1 MKYKKG
7 FTLAEL
13 LVVAGVFSIFITSV
27 TGIFV
32 YSVRAQK
39 TALELKKV
47 VAQTNYAIELMG
59 RNLRMAEKDRD
70 GTCILL
76 PNTNYQITRGGA
88 GIKFIN
94 VLQDHKC
101 QEFFWD
107 SVNQQIKFDN
117 GDMITD
123 LTSPNI
129 KVSKL
134 NFELSGDT
142 SGDYLQP
149 LVKIVVEAQTRTGSG
164 KINLQ
169 TSISQRNPDTY

>member
-1 MKYKKG
+1 MKNRG
-7 FTLAEL
+7 FTLTEL
-13 LVVAGVFSIFITSV
+13 LIVTGVFGIFITSA

-39 TALELKKV
+39 TGLDLKKV
-47 VAQTNYAIELMG
+47 VAQTNYAIELMS

-70 GTCILL
+70 GNCIIA
-76 PNTNYQITRGGA
+76 NTNYQITRGGS

-94 VLQDHKC
+94 PLQGHKC

-107 SVNQQIKFDN
+107 SVSQQIKFDN
-117 GDMITD
+117 GESITN

-129 KVSKL
+129 KISNL
-134 NFELSGDT
+134 RFDLSGD
-142 SGDYLQP
+142 SPGDYLQP
-149 LVKIVVEAQTRTGSG
+149 LVKIIIEAKTSTGWG
-164 KINLQ
+164 TINLE

>member
-1 MKYKKG
+1 MNYKKG
-7 FTLAEL
+7 FTLTEL
-13 LVVAGVFSIFITSV
+13 LIVTAVFGIFITSV

-32 YSVRAQK
+32 YSIRAQK
-39 TALELKKV
+39 TALDFKKI

-70 GTCILL
+70 GTCI
-76 PNTNYQITRGGA
+76 PAGTNYQITRENS

-107 SVNQQIKFDN
+107 PASQQIKFDN
-117 GDMITD
+117 GDTIID

-129 KVSKL
+129 KITKL
-134 NFELSGDT
+134 RFELSGDT
-142 SGDYLQP
+142 LGDYLQP
-149 LVKIVVEAQTRTGSG
+149 MVKIVIEAQSKTGLG

-169 TSISQRNPDTY
+169 TTISQRNPDTY

>member
-7 FTLAEL
+7 FTLTEL
-13 LVVAGVFSIFITSV
+13 LIVTAVFGVFITSV

-39 TALELKKV
+39 TALDLKKI

-70 GTCILL
+70 GICI
-76 PNTNYQITRGGA
+76 PEGTNYQITRGGS

-117 GDMITD
+117 GDTIID

-129 KVSKL
+129 KITKL
-134 NFELSGDT
+134 SFELSGDT
-142 SGDYLQP
+142 LGDYLQP
-149 LVKIVVEAQTRTGSG
+149 LVKIVIEAQSKTDSG

>member
-1 MKYKKG
+1 MKNKKG
-7 FTLAEL
+7 FTLTEL
-13 LVVAGVFSIFITSV
+13 LIVTGVFGIFITSV

-32 YSVRAQK
+32 YSVKAQK
-39 TALELKKV
+39 TALDLKKV

-70 GTCILL
+70 GTCIIAG
-76 PNTNYQITRGGA
+76 TNYQITRGGA

-94 VLQDHKC
+94 PLQEEKC

-107 SVNQQIKFDN
+107 SLTQQIKFDN
-117 GDMITD
+117 GDTITD

-129 KVSKL
+129 KITNL
-134 NFELSGDT
+134 QFALSGDNP
-142 SGDYLQP
+142 GDYLQP
-149 LVKIVVEAQTRTGSG
+149 LVKIVIEAETSTGSG
-164 KINLQ
+164 KINLE

>member
-1 MKYKKG
+1 MNYKKG
-7 FTLAEL
+7 FTLTEL
-13 LVVAGVFSIFITSV
+13 LIVIGIFGIFITSV

-32 YSVRAQK
+32 YSIRAQK
-39 TALELKKV
+39 TALELKKI

-70 GTCILL
+70 GNCI
-76 PNTNYQITRGGA
+76 PANTNYQITRGGS

-107 SVNQQIKFDN
+107 STNQQIKFDN
-117 GDMITD
+117 GDTITD

-129 KVSKL
+129 KVAKL

-149 LVKIVVEAQTRTGSG
+149 LVKIVIEAQSKTGSG